1 MSATNATTGKTPSG
15 GTRRPHNVHPA
26 REAPY
31 LRRSLGSRL
40 ALYAALAIIGFFGF
54 FPIYW
59 MVLTSLTPNEEVFAF
74 PPRFLPTSVT
84 LAHYANFFQSPE
96 LIRYMFNSVVVATTT
111 TIGSLLVST
120 YAAYSFSKF
129 RYRGRRSLMYV
140 VLSSQMLPTALLL
153 ITLYLMFD
161 AIGLLNSYLALI
173 LSFTTFTLPLC
184 IWLLKGYFDNIPTEL
199 IEAAKVD
206 GARQWTIIHR
216 VLLPVAAP
224 GLVAAGLFA
233 FIRGWNDFVLALTLA
248 GPEQRT
254 LPPGLVLTYLGEFQ
268 SAWADLMTASLIV
281 SLPLV
286 VAFMM
291 VQRYLVEG
299 LTSGAV
305 KG

>member
-1 MSATNATTGKTPSG
+1 VNRT
-15 GTRRPHNVHPA
+15 V
-26 REAPY
+26 
-31 LRRSLGSRL
+31 
-40 ALYAALAIIGFFGF
+40 LYAALAIIAFFGF

-59 MVLTSLTPNEEVFAF
+59 MLLISLTPNEEVFAF
-74 PPRFLPTSVT
+74 PPRFLPGSVT
-84 LAHYANFFQSPE
+84 FEHYANFFGNGQ
-96 LIRYMFNSVVVATTT
+96 LLRYMLNSVIVASATKV
-111 TIGSLLVST
+111 GSLIVST

-129 RYRGRRSLMYV
+129 RYRGRRALMYL

-161 AIGLLNSYLALI
+161 RLGLLNTYLALI

-206 GARQWTIIHR
+206 GAKQWTIIHR

-224 GLVAAGLFA
+224 GLVAARLFA
-233 FIRGWNDFVLALTLA
+233 FIKGWNDFILALTLA
-248 GPEQRT
+248 GPGQRT
-254 LPPGLVLTYLGEFQ
+254 LPPGLVLTFLGEAQ
-268 SAWADLMTASLIV
+268 AAWADLMAASLIV
-281 SLPLV
+281 SLPLI
-286 VAFMM
+286 VAFMV

>member
-1 MSATNATTGKTPSG
+1 MSTSTA
-15 GTRRPHNVHPA
+15 RRPGRALKP
-26 REAPY
+26 RPRTAPY
-31 LRRSLGSRL
+31 LRRSPLGK
-40 ALYAALAIIGFFGF
+40 AGLYFALAVIAFFGF

-59 MVLTSLTPNEEVFAF
+59 MLLTSLTPDAEVFAF
-74 PPRFLPTSVT
+74 PPRFLPGSVT
-84 LAHYANFFQSPE
+84 LEHYANFFGNGE
-96 LIRYMFNSVVVATTT
+96 LLRYMLNSVIVASATTV
-111 TIGSLLVST
+111 GSLVVST

-161 AIGLLNSYLALI
+161 RLGLLNTYLALI

-184 IWLLKGYFDNIPTEL
+184 VWLLKGYFDNIPTEL

-206 GARQWTIIHR
+206 GAKQWTIIHR
-216 VLLPVAAP
+216 VLLPVATP

-233 FIRGWNDFVLALTLA
+233 FIKGWNDFVLALTLA
-248 GPEQRT
+248 GPAQRT

-268 SAWADLMTASLIV
+268 AAWADLMAASLIV
-281 SLPLV
+281 SLPV
-286 VAFMM
+286 IAAFMV
-291 VQRYLVEG
+291 VQRYLIAG